1 MKNKVSL
8 LAVIVIALEF
18 FLPLQAQNKKGLQ
31 TPYVWMC
38 TSPVDNKIDSKYVW
52 RDLNGN
58 GITLNTAGNECVNN
72 RSDIYTY
79 NFFHSLSFYLFSH
92 SK

>member
-38 TSPVDNKIDSKYVW
+38 TSPVDNKIYDNPQYVP
-52 RDLNGN
+52 LKICINP
-58 GITLNTAGNECVNN
+58 A
-72 RSDIYTY
+72 
-79 NFFHSLSFYLFSH
+79 
-92 SK
+92 